1 MTCAR
6 RFTNGCAMRKQS
18 FEGALCSLD
27 AITDPT
33 RETARSSRKVTPPQL
48 MAQAHSLTAHAQYGS
63 VLAQIYDITHSFGS
77 PRPRSWTMSVLEQL
91 LF

>member
-1 MTCAR
+1 
-6 RFTNGCAMRKQS
+6 MRKQS

-27 AITDPT
+27 AIPT
-33 RETARSSRKVTPPQL
+33 REAARSSSKVTPPPSWHRL
-48 MAQAHSLTAHAQYGS
+48 THSLRKRKYGSPLHILS

-77 PRPRSWTMSVLEQL
+77 PRPRSWTRWVLEQL